1 MLQISINRDLMVGIE
16 IQALNSRGQEEWK
29 CRDCVKKVILLKN

>member
-1 MLQISINRDLMVGIE
+1 MLQISINRDLTVGIE
-16 IQALNSRGQEEWK
+16 IQALHSRGQEEWK